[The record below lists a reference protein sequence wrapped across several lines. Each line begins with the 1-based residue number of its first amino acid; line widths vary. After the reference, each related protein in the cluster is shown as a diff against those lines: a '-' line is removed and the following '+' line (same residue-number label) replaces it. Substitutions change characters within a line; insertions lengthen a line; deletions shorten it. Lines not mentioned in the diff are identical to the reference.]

1 MSSFRPFWPYSEG
14 GRFVFFAHFGCFW
27 RAVDLLL
34 WATLA
39 VFASRR
45 FIILNHSG
53 CFRVQVQ
60 LSLTAVWAVFGGRHF
75 GRFRRRV
82 DLLPAADL
90 ANFGGR
96 GGFINFAHFGRFLR
110 AVDISD
116 SAVLALSGGRLIY
129 HCCPFRPI
137 SEAVRFI
144 IFRPFAHLGGQHIYY
159 LGPFW
164 RSSKGGTC
172 IISDHFGLFQ
182 RTADLLHSSIF
193 AFFGGR

>member
-1 MSSFRPFWPYSEG
+1 M
-14 GRFVFFAHFGCFW
+14 
-27 RAVDLLL
+27 
-34 WATLA
+34 
-39 VFASRR
+39 
-45 FIILNHSG
+45 
-53 CFRVQVQ
+53 
-60 LSLTAVWAVFGGRHF
+60 
-75 GRFRRRV
+75 
-82 DLLPAADL
+82 DLLPSAEL

-116 SAVLALSGGRLIY
+116 STVLALSGGRLIY

-144 IFRPFAHLGGQHIYY
+144 IFRPFGHLGGQHIYY

-172 IISDHFGLFQ
+172 TLIMNLRLSENGQD
-182 RTADLLHSSIF
+182 
-193 AFFGGR
+193 GRI